1 MQSLSESRGEGGG
14 GVCKV
19 TKPGFSNS
27 AKRYCIHLAYSVLEP
42 SLIKSA
48 LVYQYPYKEYFRSN
62 TNIQE
67 SLYSYDNNMGYQKQ
81 VEFDRPGERSHE

>member
-1 MQSLSESRGEGGG
+1 MSQTHVAHTKPLSRMQSLSESRGGS
-14 GVCKV
+14 KV
-19 TKPGFSNS
+19 TKPSFSNS
-27 AKRYCIHLAYSVLEP
+27 AKRYYSHLADSVLEP

-67 SLYSYDNNMGYQKQ
+67 SLYSHDNNMGYQK
-81 VEFDRPGERSHE
+81 